1 MTPDEFLNMTVSDVL
16 KMLTDSDS
24 NSLEAKITKDDGNGI
39 LVKISYET
47 VEETDE

>member
-1 MTPDEFLNMTVSDVL
+1 MTPNEFLNMTVANAL

-47 VEETDE
+47 VEVK

>member
-24 NSLEAKITKDDGNGI
+24 NSLEAKKYPQFRWVA
-39 LVKISYET
+39 L
-47 VEETDE
+47 EEME

>member
-39 LVKISYET
+39 LVKISYDSLGE
-47 VEETDE
+47 